1 MATELELT
9 LALMAGRS
17 YESTRAPVNW
27 FPTPS
32 EWVSILH
39 TTHEASGFEAIAFV
53 KEGKTIQTSPEIVI
67 SYAGTYDQSAADIA
81 ADVALYGGRFHA
93 QLLQA
98 ARYYLDIRAAN
109 PGKLGSDS
117 N

>member
-1 MATELELT
+1 MPTAIDCAL
-9 LALMAGRS
+9 LAGSA
-17 YESTRAPVNW
+17 YFDTRAAVNRFPV
-27 FPTPS
+27 PS
-32 EWVSILH
+32 DWTLISLIPEQ
-39 TTHEASGFEAIAFV
+39 ASGFEARTFQ
-53 KEGKTIQTSPEIVI
+53 KGPEIVI
-67 SYAGTYDQSAADIA
+67 SYAGTYDKSATDIA